1 MVDGV
6 DYLSTSVGT
15 RLSAPL
21 FTSIGYYGVFGCSAG
36 SCLLGLL
43 YLVLLVREDRG
54 QEEVTEETPLG
65 ETGAPDYGSQE
76 TPETPDSP
84 NLGKAWDVYYSSVIV
99 HC

>member
-1 MVDGV
+1 MDGV

-21 FTSIGYYGVFGCSAG
+21 FASIGYYGVFGCSAG
-36 SCLLGLL
+36 SCVLGLL

-54 QEEVTEETPLG
+54 QEVTEETPLG
-65 ETGAPDYGSQE
+65 ETGALDYGSQE
-76 TPETPDSP
+76 TPETQDSP

-99 HC
+99 HVH